1 MENKKKLIVI
11 GTVVLIVIL
20 LIISFNIKD
29 NDKDTKL
36 SNDVDTII
44 ENAQKESNNV
54 KESEKKSFLSID
66 VTKYLEFYSGSE
78 KQLVLVARPTCSY
91 CQIAEPIIQSI
102 AYEYNIGINYLN
114 TDEFSEDDQNNFI
127 HSDEFFEEGFGTPL
141 LLVVSNNQ
149 INDKVDGLTDR
160 EHYIDFIKNN
170 GFIG

>member
-102 AYEYNIGINYLN
+102 AYEYNIDINYLN

-127 HSDEFFEEGFGTPL
+127 HSVTPHFL
-141 LLVVSNNQ
+141 PVNFS
-149 INDKVDGLTDR
+149 
-160 EHYIDFIKNN
+160 
-170 GFIG
+170 